1 MDDLIAAG
9 AGGENLVVPLDEAL
23 ALHGAGVAVFLDARP
38 EEAFNSGHVAGARNL
53 PWQDF
58 DARFP
63 EIMEAIPPDAFIIT
77 YCDGEACSLSKDL
90 ALALRNMGYTQVR
103 VLVNGWSVWK
113 DEGLPTEP

>member
-1 MDDLIAAG
+1 MEEQLAAE
-9 AGGENLVVPLDEAL
+9 GGENLMVSLEEAS
-23 ALHGAGVAVFLDARP
+23 ALYATGAAVFIDARP
-38 EEAFNSGHVAGARNL
+38 REAFDSGHIAGALSL

-58 DARFP
+58 
-63 EIMEAIPPDAFIIT
+63 EAGFSEVMQDIAPDAFIIT

-113 DEGLPTEP
+113 GEGLPLEP